1 MGRPSKNDLHAH
13 LSQRPEHR
21 CPFLDH
27 IPRRP
32 VRDYIVE
39 QQNADIMQPFAAPRV
54 VPFADKGLVVE
65 DQLGEIG
72 VVQDAGDEVASD
84 RDRNVVAAL

>member
-1 MGRPSKNDLHAH
+1 MHAH
-13 LSQRPEHR
+13 LPQRPEYCR
-21 CPFLDH
+21 PFLDH

-39 QQNADIMQPFAAPRV
+39 RQHADIKPFPAPRV
-54 VPFADKGLVVE
+54 VPNAGGGLVVE

-84 RDRNVVAAL
+84 RDRDVVAAL

>member
-1 MGRPSKNDLHAH
+1 MHAH
-13 LSQRPEHR
+13 LPQRPEYR
-21 CPFLDH
+21 RPFLDH

-32 VRDYIVE
+32 VREYIVE
-39 QQNADIMQPFAAPRV
+39 RQHADIMQPFAAPRV
-54 VPFADKGLVVE
+54 VPDAGGGLVVE

-84 RDRNVVAAL
+84 RDRDVVATL